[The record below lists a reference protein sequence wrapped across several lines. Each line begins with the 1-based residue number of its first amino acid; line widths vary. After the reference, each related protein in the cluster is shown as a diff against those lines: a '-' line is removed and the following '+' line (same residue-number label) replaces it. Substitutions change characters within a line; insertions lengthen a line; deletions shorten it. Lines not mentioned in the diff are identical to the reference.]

1 MQISIVI
8 PVFNSEEILEKL
20 TKTINDELK
29 IKLNETGFEV
39 LFINDFSSDRSWEKI
54 KKLSLNYKFVKG
66 INLAK
71 NFGQHNAIMAGF
83 NYCSGDYVITMDDDL
98 QHHPKFILNI
108 FEALQDCDACYTY
121 YKKRKHKNWKKFV
134 SWSNNIVTSF
144 LLNKPFYI
152 YLSSFRGLNK
162 NIIKKIKDFKDPN
175 VYLDSLII
183 SSTKNI
189 KMITIDHQERYV
201 GESNYNLKKL
211 FILWSDMLL
220 NFSFKPIRFSSIL
233 GFILKTLVKFIRRD
247 KKLDQYIIKE
257 KTF

>member
-1 MQISIVI
+1 M
-8 PVFNSEEILEKL
+8 
-20 TKTINDELK
+20 
-29 IKLNETGFEV
+29 
-39 LFINDFSSDRSWEKI
+39 
-54 KKLSLNYKFVKG
+54 
-66 INLAK
+66 
-71 NFGQHNAIMAGF
+71 
-83 NYCSGDYVITMDDDL
+83 
-98 QHHPKFILNI
+98 
-108 FEALQDCDACYTY
+108 
-121 YKKRKHKNWKKFV
+121 
-134 SWSNNIVTSF
+134 TSF

-152 YLSSFRGLNK
+152 YLSSFRGLKK
-162 NIIKKIKDFKDPN
+162 NIIKKIKNFKDPN

-220 NFSFKPIRFSSIL
+220 NFSLKPIRFSSIL

>member
-1 MQISIVI
+1 MLVI
-8 PVFNSEEILEKL
+8 HI
-20 TKTINDELK
+20 
-29 IKLNETGFEV
+29 
-39 LFINDFSSDRSWEKI
+39 
-54 KKLSLNYKFVKG
+54 
-66 INLAK
+66 
-71 NFGQHNAIMAGF
+71 
-83 NYCSGDYVITMDDDL
+83 
-98 QHHPKFILNI
+98 
-108 FEALQDCDACYTY
+108 
-121 YKKRKHKNWKKFV
+121 KRKHKNWKKFV

-152 YLSSFRGLNK
+152 YLSSFRGLKK
-162 NIIKKIKDFKDPN
+162 NIIKKIKNFKDPN

-220 NFSFKPIRFSSIL
+220 NFSLKPIRFSSIL